1 MKNIII
7 FLTFLIIGTL
17 GFAQHIDYRAKIIG
31 GSYNYK
37 LVFDQEFY
45 YPEAAIKAG
54 AEGEVIA
61 TFNVDVDGFAK
72 EFVIIQSVHPK
83 LDTAFIKVLKRLI
96 WEPGTRDGAHLKSQV
111 RKSQKFKIKKYHKL
125 CQRRGYIKPPYSYE
139 PYSSDLSICKYKTLQ
154 KAPQPI
160 YKNKEVNIFKFIQE
174 YIKIPDAAVKQGIT
188 GVVEISF
195 IVESS
200 GRLSNFKEINGI
212 GGGCT
217 EEAYRLMQLLE
228 WKPGMIHDEYI
239 RSEYQIKV
247 NFGNSKY

>member
-1 MKNIII
+1 MKKLVLFSI
-7 FLTFLIIGTL
+7 LLMIGGG
-17 GFAQHIDYRAKIIG
+17 GFAQYIDYPAEIIG

-37 LVFDQEFY
+37 IIFDQEFY
-45 YPEAAIKAG
+45 YPEEAKKEG
-54 AEGEVIA
+54 AEGEIIV
-61 TFNVDVDGFAK
+61 TFNVDVDGLAK
-72 EFVIIQSVHPK
+72 EFVIIQSVHPQ
-83 LDTAFIKVLKRLI
+83 LDSAYIEVLKMLT
-96 WEPGTRDGAHLKSQV
+96 WKPGTRDGRDVKSPII
-111 RKSQKFKIKKYHKL
+111 KHQKFKIKKCEKL
-125 CQRRGYIKPPYSYE
+125 IQKRGYDRPTYDFNPHSKDLKINDFKILQSPPKSY
-139 PYSSDLSICKYKTLQ
+139 
-154 KAPQPI
+154 

-174 YIKIPDAAVKQGIT
+174 YIRIPDAAVKQGIT

-217 EEAYRLMQLLE
+217 EEAFRLMQLLDWE
-228 WKPGMIHDEYI
+228 PGQLNGKYV